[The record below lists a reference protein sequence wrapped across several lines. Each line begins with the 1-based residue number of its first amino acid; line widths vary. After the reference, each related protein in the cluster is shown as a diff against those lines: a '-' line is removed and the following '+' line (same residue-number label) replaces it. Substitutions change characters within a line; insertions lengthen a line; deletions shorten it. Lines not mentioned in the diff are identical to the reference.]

1 MKDRI
6 KQILDAFGM
15 RQKDMAERLGVGNN
29 VVNRWVKGTAEPSA
43 PARAS
48 ICATFGIRRE
58 WLETGTGEMRAEA
71 SERSLASASI
81 DELQKAYV
89 KKLVESL
96 PLEVQ
101 TRVVSVVQD
110 FLDARKTRERDERRQ
125 AELEEMQARLEEERA
140 ALREAE
146 RKALLAADK
155 ERRSYWERRHEQGI
169 NGTKKGKDVPT
180 NTFEKVEVVNVD
192 QRTNASDDG
201 LDRLLAIQRERR
213 KAFGLDKEDE

>member
-48 ICATFGIRRE
+48 ICATFGVRRE

-71 SERSLASASI
+71 AERSLASASI

-89 KKLVESL
+89 RKLVESL
-96 PLEVQ
+96 PPEVQ

-110 FLDARKTRERDERRQ
+110 FLEARKTRERDERRQ
-125 AELEEMQARLEEERA
+125 AELEEMQDRLEEERA

-146 RKALLAADK
+146 RKAQMAADK
-155 ERRSYWERRHEQGI
+155 ERRSYWERRHEQ

-201 LDRLLAIQRERR
+201 LNRLLAIQRERR